1 MNTINFNEED
11 ILSVI
16 RKLNR
21 NEAYGHDQVSIRM
34 LQICDKAVW
43 KPIYFIFSFCI
54 ESGIFPTKWK
64 MANVVLIHKQDE
76 KQDV

>member
-1 MNTINFNEED
+1 MNTINFTEED
-11 ILSVI
+11 ISSVI
-16 RKLNR
+16 GKLNR

-34 LQICDKAVW
+34 LQIGDKGVS
-43 KPIYFIFSFCI
+43 KPIYFIFAFCI

-64 MANVVLIHKQDE
+64 MAKVVPIHKQDE